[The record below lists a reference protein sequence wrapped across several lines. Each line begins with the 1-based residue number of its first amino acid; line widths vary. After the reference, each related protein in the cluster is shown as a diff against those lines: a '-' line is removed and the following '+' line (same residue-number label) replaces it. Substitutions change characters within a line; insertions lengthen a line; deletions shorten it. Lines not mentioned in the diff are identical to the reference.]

1 MSFHVFNVPMYRN
14 KSSSKFRWKIGHGSD
29 ELVVMIDIYGKLR
42 NNTMWIVKFPKEMS
56 AKYPTN
62 TEFIYRDLQRTGY
75 SPIVEEKLQELRN
88 QIQIVSERDGVP
100 ANRWDLTAYYGK
112 PGFEFEE

>member
-1 MSFHVFNVPMYRN
+1 M
-14 KSSSKFRWKIGHGSD
+14 
-29 ELVVMIDIYGKLR
+29 
-42 NNTMWIVKFPKEMS
+42 NTFFFFFFFKK
-56 AKYPTN
+56 KDPTN

-88 QIQIVSERDGVP
+88 QIQIGKLIFFYSLIKIKIVHIFFPVSERDGVP